1 MGEGIGA
8 SAPPTT
14 RVSTIG
20 RSAIELAVISAE
32 RGRIVGITAASAGA
46 NNWPTE
52 EKTRVIS
59 SRWRKSLRR
68 PGTNAASGMSATA
81 AARPKFDHIII
92 CLRLTRSAITPAGG
106 ASRTDGT
113 VYVNSTIA
121 TGVLPPEI
129 L

>member
-1 MGEGIGA
+1 MGERIGA
-8 SAPPTT
+8 RARPTT
-14 RVSTIG
+14 GVSTIV

-46 NNWPTE
+46 DNWPTE

-81 AARPKFDHIII
+81 AARPKVYHIMI
-92 CLRLTRSAITPAGG
+92 CLRLTRSSITPAGG
-106 ASRTDGT
+106 ATRNVGT
-113 VYVNSTIA
+113 V
-121 TGVLPPEI
+121 
-129 L
+129 